1 VFCGWDW
8 GSTHHGVC
16 VIDDGGMVLRRW
28 LIAHNGERLGELFF
42 ELAEIAPPESLP
54 IAIERGEGL
63 VVELIADAG
72 HAVLMVDP
80 AGFKAA
86 RPRWGSAGAKSDLG
100 DAYMLAD
107 YARTDGHRLR
117 RAQPVAHA
125 TRDLAVLVRSRTS
138 LVEARTAASNQ
149 LWAVL
154 AEHWPGAGAVFQK
167 LISPIALAFLA
178 DYPTPEAAAHLGEG
192 RMGQFCRRHAYRGAK
207 TPAELLGRLRAAPS
221 ATNPISAPVLASV
234 VAASVAQ
241 IRLLNGEIA
250 RLERDGRDALAAHPK
265 AGLLEE
271 LPRVANVSLAQLIA
285 EIGPL
290 LDRCDN
296 AEQVAAMCG
305 AAPVTRASGKTHT
318 VGFRYAAN
326 KPARVAITG
335 FADNSRHS
343 SAWAAERYRQAR
355 TRGARHPHAVRVVAR
370 GWIRVIWAC
379 WHTGTAYTPSRHRG
393 EQLAAAMT

>member
-1 VFCGWDW
+1 MFCGWDW

-16 VIDDGGMVLRRW
+16 VIDDGGTVLRRW

-117 RAQPVAHA
+117 RVQPMAHA

-221 ATNPISAPVLASV
+221 ATNPISAPVLASI

-250 RLERDGRDALAAHPK
+250 RLERDGRDALAAQPK
-265 AGLLEE
+265 AALLEE

-290 LDRCDN
+290 LERCDN

-305 AAPVTRASGKTHT
+305 AAPVTRASGKTRT

-343 SAWAAERYRQAR
+343 TAWAAERYRQAR